1 MKSLLEEIGKKIVR
15 VLPVLGAVL
24 LCAAVPQMSVSA
36 GYSGISIDG
45 DFSDWENVQK
55 YPGANG
61 INEVAFVFDGDYMYI
76 YIDEPTQAFS
86 ATWSGSHSNGKFT
99 IVTDLGYETLF
110 QLTQENNG
118 SVSGVDGATWA
129 HSDTTWGLPGYY
141 WEIAIPTTNLQ
152 PYNETVSFGHY
163 LAESMYVSDVANLAS
178 DAGQEGREGEE
189 GGVTETGGEG
199 GETTVDNPSGS
210 FDGIVYDGSYDD
222 WTYYPHDVIEYA
234 TAGTHEEVVDAQ
246 AALYSVDGI
255 LFGHVVTYMQQHL
268 AEAGGEYT
276 SAVTIQVNN
285 DWGTSFYPE
294 MVLVDGAGNIN
305 YTPQLSGLPQ
315 GSYEFYMIDS
325 QGWKNATNISEWT
338 DPNSPYCG
346 TNAVYGKMLI
356 NVGPS
361 KDDMEYWIDIP
372 TLMAKFG
379 MDAGDA
385 KVLSAQYGRIGQ
397 QWVTTA
403 GTSSGPIV
411 GVVLCMSVVACSMIR
426 KRRMEVGKAA

>member
-1 MKSLLEEIGKKIVR
+1 MKSFLEKVGKKILR
-15 VLPVLGAVL
+15 AMPVLGVVL
-24 LCAAVPQMSVSA
+24 FCAAVPQMSVSA

-61 INEVAFVFDGDYMYI
+61 VNEVAFVFDGDYMYI
-76 YIDEPTQAFS
+76 YIDEPEQAFS

-118 SVSGVDGATWA
+118 SVSGVDGALWA

-141 WEIAIPTTNLQ
+141 WEIAIPTGNLQ

-163 LAESMYVSDVANLAS
+163 LGENMYVSDIANLAG
-178 DAGQEGREGEE
+178 DVEQGGGEGEE
-189 GGVTETGGEG
+189 SGVTETGGES
-199 GETTVDNPSGS
+199 GETSVENPSGS
-210 FDGIVYDGSYDD
+210 FDGIAYDGSYDD
-222 WTYYPHDVIEYA
+222 WTYYPHDVLEYA
-234 TAGTHEEVVDAQ
+234 TAGTQEEVVDAQ

-255 LFGHVVTYMQQHL
+255 LFGHVVTYMQKHL
-268 AEAGGEYT
+268 NEAGGEYT
-276 SAVTIQVNN
+276 SGVTIQVNN
-285 DWGTSFYPE
+285 DWATTFYPE

-305 YTPQLSGLPQ
+305 YTPQLGELPQ

-338 DPNSPYCG
+338 DPNSSYYG
-346 TNAVYGKMLI
+346 TNAVYGKMMI

-385 KVLSAQYGRIGQ
+385 KVLSAQYSRIGQ